1 MEQVLIADWE
11 NPAHAEAVVYLLN
24 EYSSDEMG
32 AGKALSD
39 DVKANLIPELKKRPH
54 VFAVLAF
61 EDETPAGLALCV
73 EGFSSF
79 ACKPLVNIHDV
90 IVPRSFRGK
99 GISKRLL
106 QKVEETALDRGC
118 CKLTLEV
125 LEGNEIAKSA
135 YIAFGFEGY
144 VLDDKNGKALFW
156 QKKLVH

>member
-1 MEQVLIADWE
+1 MEQVFIADLD
-11 NPAHAEAVVYLLN
+11 NPIHADAVVYLLN

-32 AGKALSD
+32 AGKELAAE
-39 DVKANLIPELKKRPH
+39 VKANLVPELKKRPH

-61 EDETPAGLALCV
+61 EDSTPAGLALCV

-90 IVPRSFRGK
+90 IVPVGFRGK

-106 QKVEETALDRGC
+106 EKVEAVAIERGC

-125 LEGNEIAKSA
+125 LEGNEIAKNA
-135 YIAFGFEGY
+135 YLSFGFEGY
-144 VLDDKNGKALFW
+144 VLDEKNGRALFW
-156 QKKLVH
+156 QKKLA

>member
-32 AGKALSD
+32 AGKELSD
-39 DVKANLIPELKKRPH
+39 QVKANLIPELKKRPH

-61 EDETPAGLALCV
+61 VDSVPAGLALCV

-79 ACKPLVNIHDV
+79 ACMPLVNVHDV
-90 IVPRSFRGK
+90 IVPRSFRGR
-99 GISKRLL
+99 GISKRLME
-106 QKVEETALDRGC
+106 KVEETARERGC

-125 LEGNEIAKSA
+125 LEGNEIAKNA
-135 YIAFGFEGY
+135 YLGFGFEGY

-156 QKKLVH
+156 QKKLS